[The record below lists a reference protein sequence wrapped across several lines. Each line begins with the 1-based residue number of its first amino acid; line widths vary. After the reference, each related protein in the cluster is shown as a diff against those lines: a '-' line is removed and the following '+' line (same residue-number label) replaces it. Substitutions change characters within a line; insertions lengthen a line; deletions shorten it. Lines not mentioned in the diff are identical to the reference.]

1 MYDEDIE
8 KIKFKTDVK
17 HILDCIDNLTPW
29 DKTGLFAYLLD
40 NTEMNN
46 EIEPILQA
54 MGYVDYDK
62 IDVVDEVHKQ
72 DLEEYVLDGMT
83 DSEIANYVG
92 THGLIDYVIDWCTPE
107 EIVEIIHNGKRKF
120 ALNEIL
126 TEIKKNHPNILKD
139 WLKDN
144 VNVKVNV
151 EYELKE
157 KEKK

>member
-29 DKTGLFAYLLD
+29 DKTGLFAYLLH
-40 NTEMNN
+40 NIEMKN
-46 EIEPILQA
+46 EMESILQA

-62 IDVVDEVHKQ
+62 IDVVDEVSKQ
-72 DLEEYVLDGMT
+72 NLEEEVLNGMT
-83 DSEIANYVG
+83 DSEIIDYVA
-92 THGLIDYVIDWCTPE
+92 THGLIDDVVDWCTPE
-107 EIVEIIHNGKRKF
+107 EIVEIINDGKRNF
-120 ALNEIL
+120 ALKEIL

-144 VNVKVNV
+144 VDIKV